1 METRCSSIALF
12 EEAAQQIEKGLWPRE
27 IVESGQPI
35 VAVLCNLTPLEI
47 VHAAGAVPVR
57 LCAGAT
63 IEPRDNER
71 SSEFK
76 TQNSRLKIIEP
87 PRDLCQVVKGAAV
100 RLEALQR
107 QTGRPPLAVVVPATC
122 DWKAQCCG
130 FFGLGEETRVL
141 DVPRDRS
148 SPRARRQ
155 WRKQIAELADFLGE
169 RTGTPVR
176 RASLLRSVTLYQQ
189 ATRLG
194 RQLADLM
201 KRPVPPIA
209 GSDLMLA
216 FNMFYSLP
224 VESWIA
230 AASSLLEELWRRLT
244 SDFGELSRVVE
255 SSACEKAPSPAGED
269 DRLPI
274 CPTRL
279 LLVGAP
285 IIWPNWWL
293 PRLVESLGGA
303 IVADALCSSLRGF
316 SDLVSVDET
325 TRPALIEALADRY
338 LLPCTCP
345 CFTPNEEYLWRIE
358 NQISDYRIEGA
369 IIHRLR
375 NCYLFDIEAMRLEE
389 LFRKCGIPSLQV
401 ESDYESPA
409 SGALTTRVEAF
420 LELVREQRA
429 IR

>member
-1 METRCSSIALF
+1 METRCSSVGLF

-27 IVESGQPI
+27 VVETRQPI

-57 LCAGAT
+57 LCAGA
-63 IEPRDNER
+63 IAGPER
-71 SSEFK
+71 SES
-76 TQNSRLKIIEP
+76 NSAFRIPHSAFLEA

-100 RLEALQR
+100 RLKALRR
-107 QTGRPPLAVVVPATC
+107 QTGRPPLAVIVPATC

-130 FFGLGEETRVL
+130 FLGLSDDTRVL

-155 WRKQIAELADFLGE
+155 WRKQVAELADFLGE

-176 RASLLRSVTLYQQ
+176 RASLLRSVALYQQ

-194 RQLADLM
+194 RQLAELM
-201 KRPVPPIA
+201 KQPDPPIS

-216 FNMFYSLP
+216 FNMFYNLP

-230 AASSLLEELWRRLT
+230 AAASLLEELWRRLPT
-244 SDFGELSRVVE
+244 
-255 SSACEKAPSPAGED
+255 CEKALSPAGEG

-316 SDLVSVDET
+316 SDLASVDET

-345 CFTPNEEYLWRIE
+345 CFVPNEEYLWRIE
-358 NQISDYRIEGA
+358 NQIADYRIEGA

-375 NCYLFDIEAMRLEE
+375 NCYLFDIEATRLEE
-389 LFRKCGIPSLQV
+389 LFGRRGIPHLQV

-409 SGALTTRVEAF
+409 SGALTTRLEAF
-420 LELVREQRA
+420 LELVREQRG
-429 IR
+429 IP